1 MNLFPRLPL
10 SRARTLADELSRMPR
25 SELRERSASSD
36 DSEIFAP
43 IGGQKVDRDA
53 IARIQTVVRLKAD
66 AADSDR
72 DAPEAAKRRFDYEV
86 AMLLHEEMGISPHEA
101 SQLGVWAFLA
111 CIVLPDVVRWRFP
124 GEGDTPTRPERFLG
138 GARGLR
144 NTFGRLWW
152 RAYAFS
158 DPDHVDRWHLVRQL
172 LEDQAVAILE
182 RPTIAGYPPLARA
195 VLTRTLAS
203 GIGDRGISRQDA
215 IRDLSKRL
223 RRLAAVVPVET
234 LSQTVLDEYVDAAL
248 LEVERSLAPAGTL
261 VAGPSAPRPGTVE
274 TLTSEE
280 SGSRAIPPA
289 SEPLQ
294 PSIPRTDPRHVGAA
308 VLEARISEAV
318 LGDGPHK
325 GAVSV
330 PASLAQRL
338 PALNESFVNPE
349 RNLFVVDGDGQRWL
363 WRFIHYNHVGDAYR
377 LAGLTAFLAARH
389 AKPGDR
395 LRLVVAQDGAVDV
408 ELLT

>member
-10 SRARTLADELSRMPR
+10 SRARTLADELSHMPR
-25 SELRERSASSD
+25 SELRERSTSWD
-36 DSEIFAP
+36 DSAIFAP
-43 IGGQKVDRDA
+43 IGGQRVDREA
-53 IARIQTVVRLKAD
+53 IARIQAIIRLKAD
-66 AADSDR
+66 AAESEPDTQ
-72 DAPEAAKRRFDYEV
+72 EAARRRFDFEV
-86 AMLLHEEMGISPHEA
+86 ARLLYEEMDLSPHEA
-101 SQLGVWAFLA
+101 SQLGVWAFLS

-138 GARGLR
+138 GARGVR

-152 RAYAFS
+152 RAYTLG

-195 VLTRTLAS
+195 VLKRALAS

-223 RRLAAVVPVET
+223 RRLAGVVPLET

-248 LEVERSLAPAGTL
+248 LDVERSLAPAGTL
-261 VAGPSAPRPGTVE
+261 VTSPSAPRLGVAEMLSP
-274 TLTSEE
+274 EE
-280 SGSRAIPPA
+280 SGSLATPPA

-294 PSIPRTDPRHVGAA
+294 PTPRTDTPHVGAA
-308 VLEARISEAV
+308 VLEARLSEAV
-318 LGDGPHK
+318 LRDGLHQ
-325 GAVSV
+325 GAVTV
-330 PASLAQRL
+330 PASLAKHL
-338 PALNESFVNPE
+338 PALNESYVNPE
-349 RNLFVVDGDGQRWL
+349 RNVFVVDGDGQRWL
-363 WRFIHYNHVGDAYR
+363 WRFVHYNHAGDEYR
-377 LAGLTAFLAARH
+377 FAGLSAFLVAHH

-395 LRLVVAQDGAVDV
+395 LRLTVAEDGAVNV